1 MLDPPIQLHCGFHC
15 AACCQVITGSEPAA
29 FAFDQVSLSLEGKPI
44 LHGITVRSNARRI
57 GLVGRNGSGKST
69 FARLFSGLIAPTQ
82 GSVTVAGVDVAKD
95 RRAALSTVGILF
107 QNPDHQIIFPTVE
120 EELAF
125 GLIQQGASKTDAAD
139 KVAQLLARFGKSH
152 WAGEAVHS
160 LSQGQKK
167 LVCLMAVL
175 AMEPKAVVLDEPLA
189 GLDIPTQM
197 QLARYLD
204 DVGAM
209 LVHIAHDPD
218 HIRSYDQVLW
228 LEEGRLMDQGS
239 PANVLPAFTARMQE
253 LGGGD
258 ALSDLT
264 G

>member
-1 MLDPPIQLHCGFHC
+1 MLSVVSIVPPTFN
-15 AACCQVITGSEPAA
+15 PAPA
-29 FAFDQVSLSLEGKPI
+29 PVSADAGTWFAFDKVSLSLDGKSV
-44 LHGITVRSNARRI
+44 LHEVSVRSSARRI
-57 GLVGRNGSGKST
+57 GMVGRNGSGKST
-69 FARLFSGLIAPTQ
+69 FARLFAGLIAPTT
-82 GSVTVAGVDVAKD
+82 GSVEVRGVDVAKD

-125 GLIQQGASKTDAAD
+125 GLLQQGVSKADAAEQ
-139 KVAQLLARFGKSH
+139 VAQLLAQFGKSH
-152 WAGEAVHS
+152 WAPEAAHS

-175 AMEPKAVVLDEPLA
+175 AMKPKAIVLDEPLS
-189 GLDIPTQM
+189 GLDIPTQL
-197 QLARYLD
+197 QLSRYLD
-204 DVGAM
+204 DADAM

-218 HIRSYDQVLW
+218 HIRDYDEVLW
-228 LEEGRLMDQGS
+228 LEEGRLVADGA
-239 PANVLPAFTARMQE
+239 PAKVLPAFTARMHE

-258 ALSDLT
+258 ALSDLA